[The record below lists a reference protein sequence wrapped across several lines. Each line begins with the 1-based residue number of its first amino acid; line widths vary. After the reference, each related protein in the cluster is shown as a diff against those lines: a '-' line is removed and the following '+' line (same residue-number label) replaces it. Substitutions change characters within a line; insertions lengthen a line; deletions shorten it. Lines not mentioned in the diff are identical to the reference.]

1 MLETFENFLK
11 DEEAWDMYISGV
23 AGTGKTT
30 SLIELLEYCKEKEL
44 PTLVCAHTHK
54 ACNVIRDI
62 VPSDTNVSTLHS
74 FLNKRP
80 GINDEATE
88 KAKLNFIH
96 QLNIPE
102 AKGVIFIDEYSMV
115 ADIDMC
121 DIIVC
126 QDPDYEGIPKVKVV
140 YIGDPNQLPP
150 IGEPVAIRP
159 KGKYCIYLT
168 KIYRQDND
176 NPLKDILTKL
186 ISYIEKTA
194 EPATLIGNK
203 SFIRNSDLKH
213 EYEINEGDNK
223 ILCYTNEAVQQWNIH
238 LQGRDDLCVND
249 IVMSPTTREEYTYQ
263 NRVLR
268 DHIAILDLPRERQL
282 PLGTKFKTLEFLLK
296 MKNIEF
302 GKFDDKI
309 FAYIFGH
316 YNYKKMVEFLSNEAL
331 QSNRN
336 IEREIGLP
344 AKNWAKN
351 NNKNPLAR
359 KRAKAWREYL
369 SFQDSV
375 ICIDF
380 NHAMTIHKSQGS
392 TYDNVF
398 LDSKDLDRCTDI
410 NTMLRLWYV
419 ALSRA
424 KYKVYV
430 NE

>member
-1 MLETFENFLK
+1 MIEIFENFLA

-30 SLIELLEYCKEKEL
+30 SLVKLLEYCKDKEI

-54 ACNVIRDI
+54 ACGVIRDI

-96 QLNIPE
+96 QLDIPE
-102 AKGVIFIDEYSMV
+102 AKGIIFVDEYSMV

-121 DIIVC
+121 DITVC
-126 QDPDYEGIPKVKVV
+126 QDPDYEGIPKVKAV

-150 IGEPVAIRP
+150 VGEPVAIRP
-159 KGKYCIYLT
+159 KGKYCVHLT
-168 KIYRQDND
+168 KVYRQDND
-176 NPLKDILTKL
+176 NPLKDILTQL

-194 EPATLIGNK
+194 EPFALLGNS
-203 SFIRNSDLKH
+203 SFIRDCDLVSQ
-213 EYEINEGDNK
+213 YREITGDNK
-223 ILCYTNEAVQQWNIH
+223 ILCYTNKAVQQWNIH
-238 LQGRDDLCVND
+238 LQGRDYLYISD
-249 IVMSPTTREEYTYQ
+249 IVMSPTTREEYCYRD
-263 NRVLR
+263 RVKR
-268 DHIAILDLPRERQL
+268 SDIAVLDLPRERQL
-282 PLGTKFKTLEFLLK
+282 PLGTKFKTLEFLLT

-302 GKFDDKI
+302 GQFDDKI
-309 FAYIFGH
+309 FAYVFGH
-316 YNYKKMVEFLSNEAL
+316 YNYKVMRELLSTQAL

-351 NNKNPLAR
+351 NNKHPLAR
-359 KRAKAWREYL
+359 KRAKAWREFL
-369 SFQDSV
+369 SFEDSV

-392 TYDNVF
+392 TYDNIL
-398 LDSKDLDRCTDI
+398 LDNKDLDRCTDTD
-410 NTMLRLWYV
+410 TMFRLWYV